1 MLHRRPAVP
10 ASSLIVQPLQRQR
23 RALAAE
29 HRVQAVPG
37 RAPRGR
43 QLAAAAATAAA
54 AADAGGSAMQ
64 ERPKRPLK
72 SRQKAPDVASA
83 APTTLAQPNDV
94 RAAPLPAPAR
104 AFAARRRG

>member
-10 ASSLIVQPLQRQR
+10 ASSLLVRPLERQ
-23 RALAAE
+23 AFAPE
-29 HRVQAVPG
+29 HRVQVVVG
-37 RAPRGR
+37 RASRGR
-43 QLAAAAATAAA
+43 QLAAAAAAA

-72 SRQKAPDVASA
+72 SWHKAY
-83 APTTLAQPNDV
+83 
-94 RAAPLPAPAR
+94 